1 MNLPGYCA
9 SSGSP
14 VLQVVLF
21 FGFLRTLN
29 LVFVF
34 WDPGVLEDRLLVL

>member
-1 MNLPGYCA
+1 MNLPGRCA

-21 FGFLRTLN
+21 FGFLRALK
-29 LVFVF
+29 LASVF
-34 WDPGVLEDRLLVL
+34 WDPGVLGERFLVS

>member
-21 FGFLRTLN
+21 FGFLRTLK
-29 LVFVF
+29 LVF
-34 WDPGVLEDRLLVL
+34 DPGVMEDGFLVS